1 MVELTAANRK
11 VVWSAYM
18 NDISR
23 RREGITLTKP
33 ELRAAIDAIDTWIND
48 NQASFNSAIPNPA
61 RTNLSASQK
70 AELLLYI
77 VKKRY
82 EIGV

>member
-1 MVELTAANRK
+1 MAELTSDDRK
-11 VVWSAYM
+11 IIWSAYM
-18 NDISR
+18 DDLSSR
-23 RREGITLTKP
+23 RESITLTKD
-33 ELRAAIDAIDTWIND
+33 ELRAAVDAVDTWVNN

-61 RTNLSASQK
+61 RTNLTASQK

-77 VKKRY
+77 VRKRY

>member
-1 MVELTAANRK
+1 MAELISDDRK
-11 VVWSAYM
+11 IIWSAYM
-18 NDISR
+18 DDLSSR
-23 RREGITLTKP
+23 RESITLTKL
-33 ELRAAIDAIDTWIND
+33 ELRAAVDAVDTWIND

-61 RTNLSASQK
+61 RTNLMANQK

-82 EIGV
+82 EIGA